1 MPARLFQNCKKII
14 FLLFF
19 FLGWSA
25 SAQEYR
31 FIEEVN
37 LRPAKL
43 EYFRDSVRFQLEG
56 SIPIESV
63 VTPRNPRL
71 TLSLKAAGN
80 ILELGEISLEKN
92 LSKYTYSESYRF
104 AFEPWMQESFLELSF
119 FQGKREQSEPFEKR
133 VLAKGIITTP
143 FLAKVGRFAPSEEI
157 QDVGLFIPGGVAD
170 RGNDQTVTYLIQFRP
185 GSSDFEATRANEAQ
199 LSQLREFVTAN
210 PDITS
215 IKITGI
221 QSPEN
226 QEGKLSRL
234 GMERAEAVKSA
245 ILNKNIILRDSLID
259 LEARWNDWFDFR
271 LLLSDYEQVSTSVKD
286 QLYDILMNG
295 EDYLTQQESLKRVRG
310 FDQVSRD
317 LYPKLRAAKIEV
329 RAKPGRGIGMQ
340 KMAILEKEL
349 NGNSS
354 VSELS
359 FVDWATA
366 AESSARMNEKTEIY
380 TKMTELFRS
389 VLPYNN
395 LAVIKMREAQ
405 RTFDEDIKENL
416 WTEAEWLLNQAIRLE
431 PNGYSL
437 HNKGQ
442 IAALRGNFWE
452 AYRLLSEAST
462 LTKNADFLKRN
473 EALRGALDI
482 IRGDYK
488 LATLRFDYSFDNAKD
503 LFNKGLAF
511 FLAGDF
517 SQASI
522 AFEESVIQ
530 NRSFGYGYYG
540 LALLAINAG
549 QKEVALIQLKRA
561 VSLNEELYRWMLY
574 DPSFEEIRGMDDF
587 FESERKTQ
595 S

>member
-1 MPARLFQNCKKII
+1 
-14 FLLFF
+14 
-19 FLGWSA
+19 
-25 SAQEYR
+25 
-31 FIEEVN
+31 
-37 LRPAKL
+37 
-43 EYFRDSVRFQLEG
+43 
-56 SIPIESV
+56 
-63 VTPRNPRL
+63 
-71 TLSLKAAGN
+71 
-80 ILELGEISLEKN
+80 
-92 LSKYTYSESYRF
+92 
-104 AFEPWMQESFLELSF
+104 LSF

-185 GSSDFEATRANEAQ
+185 GSSDFEATRGNEAQ
-199 LSQLREFVTAN
+199 LSELREFVTAN

-221 QSPEN
+221 QSPET
-226 QEGKLSRL
+226 QEGKSSRL

-271 LLLSDYEQVSTSVKD
+271 LLLRDYEQVSTSVKD

-310 FDQVSRD
+310 FDQVSRQ

-349 NGNSS
+349 TGNSS

-366 AESSARMNEKTEIY
+366 AESSPRMNEKTEIY

-389 VLPYNN
+389 AMPYNN
-395 LAVIKMREAQ
+395 LAVVKMREAQ

-442 IAALRGNFWE
+442 IAALRGDFWE

-462 LTKNADFLKRN
+462 HTKNADFLKRN

-517 SQASI
+517 AQASI

-549 QKEVALIQLKRA
+549 QKEVALIQLQRA

-574 DPSFEEIRGMDDF
+574 DPSFEEIREMDDF